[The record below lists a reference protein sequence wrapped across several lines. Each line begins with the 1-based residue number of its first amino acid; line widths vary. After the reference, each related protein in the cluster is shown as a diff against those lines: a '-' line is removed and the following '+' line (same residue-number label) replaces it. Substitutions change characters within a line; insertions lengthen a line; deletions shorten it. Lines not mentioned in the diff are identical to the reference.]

1 VSNALNFVVLIFAYC
16 PLSIVN
22 CPLPIPHC
30 PLPIAYCQLPIVY
43 CLFSSKFTSPKT
55 KRMFE
60 NYQFTAAERFL
71 RYVQID
77 TQSDPQSNTHP
88 TTEKQKDLGRILT
101 AELQT
106 MGITDAHMDEW
117 GYVYATIPSNTTKQV
132 PVICFCAHM
141 DTAPDC
147 SGTGVKPIVH
157 KNYQGEDIVLPDD
170 KSQVI
175 RLSEYPYLQKKIG
188 NDIIT
193 ASGTTLLGSDD
204 KAGVAE
210 IMDLANFLVANPQVK
225 HGTIKILFTP
235 DEEVG
240 KGTAKVDMQK
250 LGADFGYTLDSGDAG
265 ALEDETFSADGVQ
278 VVIHGVI
285 AHPGYAK
292 GKMINA
298 MKIAGEILAFLPKDR
313 LSPES
318 TEGKRGFIHPVR
330 VEGIAEKC
338 TIDFIIRDFDT
349 AGLAKKEDYLRTSI
363 EERLRT
369 YPKASFE
376 FKVTEQY
383 RNMKEVLDV
392 YPQVIAHA
400 KTAIE
405 RAGLPVKM
413 ESIRGGT
420 DGSRLSFM
428 GLPCPNLFAGEQAIH
443 SKHEHISIQDMNKA
457 VETMVH
463 LVQIWEEETP

>member
-1 VSNALNFVVLIFAYC
+1 
-16 PLSIVN
+16 
-22 CPLPIPHC
+22 
-30 PLPIAYCQLPIVY
+30 
-43 CLFSSKFTSPKT
+43 
-55 KRMFE
+55 MFE
-60 NYQFTAAERFL
+60 NYKFTAAERFQ

-77 TQSDPQSNTHP
+77 TQSDPQSLTFP
-88 TTEKQKDLGRILT
+88 TTQKQKDLSKIL
-101 AELQT
+101 ADELKQ
-106 MGITDAHMDEW
+106 MGIADAHMDEW
-117 GYVYATIPSNTTKQV
+117 GYVYATIPSTTDKKV
-132 PVICFCAHM
+132 PVICFCAHV

-147 SGTGVKPIVH
+147 SGKGVKPILH
-157 KNYQGEDIVLPDD
+157 QNYQGQDIVLPDD
-170 KSQVI
+170 KSQVL
-175 RLSEYPYLQKKIG
+175 RLSEYPYLKTQIG

-210 IMDLANFLVANPQVK
+210 IMDLANFLLTNKGVK
-225 HGTIKILFTP
+225 HGEIKILFTP

-240 KGTAKVDMQK
+240 KGVANVNMKK
-250 LGADFGYTLDSGDAG
+250 LGADFGYTLDGGEAG
-265 ALEDETFSADGVQ
+265 SLEDETFSADGVQ
-278 VVIHGVI
+278 VIIHGVI

-292 GKMINA
+292 DKMINA
-298 MKIAGEILAFLPKDR
+298 MKIAGEILAALPKDR

-318 TEGKRGFIHPVR
+318 TDGKRGFIHPVR
-330 VEGIAEKC
+330 LEGIAEKC

-349 AGLAKKEDYLRTSI
+349 EGLAKKEDYLRTQI

-376 FKVTEQY
+376 FHVTEQY
-383 RNMKEVLDV
+383 RNMKEVLDINPHV
-392 YPQVIAHA
+392 VDFARE
-400 KTAIE
+400 AIT
-405 RAGLPVKM
+405 RAGLVLKM

-443 SKHEHISIQDMNKA
+443 SKLEWISVQDMNKA

-463 LVQIWEEETP
+463 LVQICEEKS

>member
-1 VSNALNFVVLIFAYC
+1 MYIRRPKFQKSMFKDYT
-16 PLSIVN
+16 
-22 CPLPIPHC
+22 
-30 PLPIAYCQLPIVY
+30 
-43 CLFSSKFTSPKT
+43 FTS
-55 KRMFE
+55 
-60 NYQFTAAERFL
+60 AERFM

-77 TQSDPQSNTHP
+77 TQSDPQSSSYP
-88 TTEKQKDLGRILT
+88 TTEKQKDLGKILA
-101 AELQT
+101 AELKQ
-106 MGITDAHMDEW
+106 MGIADTHMDEW
-117 GYVYATIPSNTTKQV
+117 GYVYATIPATTNKKV
-132 PVICFCAHM
+132 PVICFCAHV

-147 SGTGVKPIVH
+147 SGTGVKPILH
-157 KNYQGEDIVLPDD
+157 KNYQGQDIVLPDD
-170 KSQVI
+170 KTQVL
-175 RLSEYPYLQKKIG
+175 RMSEYPYLQTKLG

-204 KAGVAE
+204 KAGVAA
-210 IMDLANFLVANPQVK
+210 IMDLANYLMTHKEVK
-225 HGTIKILFTP
+225 HGAIKLLFTP

-240 KGTAKVDMQK
+240 KGTAKVDLKK
-250 LGADFGYTLDSGDAG
+250 LGADFGYTLDGGDAG
-265 ALEDETFSADGVQ
+265 SLEDETFSADGVQ
-278 VVIHGVI
+278 VIIHGVI

-292 GKMINA
+292 DKMINA
-298 MKIAGEILAFLPKDR
+298 MKIAGEILAALPKDR

-318 TEGKRGFIHPVR
+318 TDGKRGFIHPVR

-349 AGLAKKEDYLRTSI
+349 DGLKKKEDYLRTQI
-363 EERLRT
+363 EERMRT

-376 FKVTEQY
+376 FNVTEQY

-392 YPQVIAHA
+392 NPHVVEYAKDAIA
-400 KTAIE
+400 
-405 RAGLPVKM
+405 RAGLVLKM

-443 SKHEHISIQDMNKA
+443 SKLEHISVQDMNKA

-463 LVQIWEEETP
+463 LAMICEEKS